1 MKKYF
6 SNIMILASLLTAGA
20 ALTACSDDQTLEE
33 QNEVKTYQV
42 TVSAAKAGD
51 AQTRALGFDGTSLNA
66 TWTAGDVIYAYNIT
80 QDKAFSGSLVAQTG
94 GAATTYFGG
103 NLSYSGTIDPTDEI
117 LLFNKSAIT
126 YTGQVGTLFGT
137 SGTSISEKY
146 DNFKGVGKATV
157 TGSSIYID
165 DYYSAADPV
174 GFDAQQAIV
183 KFTLVKSD
191 GTTPLNATSLTVHTD
206 DLGSNIL
213 VQSYDNITNAQ
224 TLGDITITPA
234 SATNVIYAALAS
246 DFVGLGSPSYTVT
259 LTAVEEGTGT
269 TYSCMQTGVFLGRNN
284 YYEITAKLNPL

>member
-6 SNIMILASLLTAGA
+6 SNIVILASLLTAGA
-20 ALTACSDDQTLEE
+20 AMTACSDDQTLEE

-66 TWTAGDVIYAYNIT
+66 TWTAGDVIYAYNAST
-80 QDKAFSGSLVAQTG
+80 HKAFSGSLVAQTG
-94 GAATTYFGG
+94 GAATTNFSG

-157 TGSSIYID
+157 AGSSIYID
-165 DYYSAADPV
+165 DYSTADPV
-174 GFDAQQAIV
+174 TFDAQQAIV

-206 DLGSNIL
+206 DAGNNIL

-234 SATNVIYAALAS
+234 SATNEIYAALAF